1 MRLIYNDAL
10 NKRIAPYLERLTKK
24 RTSLDKETMALL
36 DVFMQYFNMDTRYG
50 AYSDKL
56 EPCIIYIIQEEK
68 IKSVANLFDGKLNKL
83 LRYLLGDEYAH
94 LFHTYLKLKAR
105 CPYTHG
111 YSRRSQRSANPL
123 LHIGHVIDALTQFLK
138 LRATG
143 FTDQAILNGGNTP
156 EEIEAYKDSMNCQ
169 NWMAAQIAEGNQTV
183 IEYLNNVLTSE
194 NIVALARVE
203 VEKKDEFTAFHVDF
217 HYGSRIP
224 IDWPKFIQDQRDP
237 SDDGTA
243 PYLSFSE
250 EKMKNYEYNL
260 AVVFTSSKYGAYFA
274 GSVGSTLCIDKVEI
288 VCEK

>member
-143 FTDQAILNGGNTP
+143 FTVQAILNGGNTP

-194 NIVALARVE
+194 NNANRLNQG
-203 VEKKDEFTAFHVDF
+203 HL
-217 HYGSRIP
+217 
-224 IDWPKFIQDQRDP
+224 Q
-237 SDDGTA
+237 
-243 PYLSFSE
+243 LS
-250 EKMKNYEYNL
+250 L
-260 AVVFTSSKYGAYFA
+260 
-274 GSVGSTLCIDKVEI
+274 IHI
-288 VCEK
+288 